1 MDAVEIA
8 RELRERYR
16 NQHREYDGSANFSDR
31 KANMPT
37 AKDPKLW
44 QVRCKPGQERTI
56 ITTICLKGF
65 AAMGEEEEYGI
76 FSAFQRDSL
85 PGYVFVEAY
94 GRDFVARALQGISNV
109 YLQAGKSNEEQKNTI
124 QLIENRDMVPLLTMK
139 KKEVTPKRGMWVRIK
154 RGKYTGDLA
163 QVTEINND
171 GQGVIVL
178 LVPRID
184 YHPERSKAAKKRA
197 AGKPANALNSRPPP
211 GPLRPDSLNEIYGRG
226 SCLRRGDFW
235 MFQNEQ
241 YTDAGLLD
249 KEYPISSIL
258 TENINPTLNEI
269 SKFQGDKE
277 DGVKINLDAI
287 ADAAKKSAGSNI
299 RPGDQVEASEG
310 ELAGLKGVVEMVT
323 ADTVTVRFPR
333 SEEDHD
339 FEDQLIEMPAKSVHK
354 IFRVGDHVKVMQG
367 VNLNDT
373 GMVLDVDNNI
383 VTFFSDLS
391 QREVKAFSKDL
402 REAATIG
409 ALNNRVGDFELH
421 DLVTID
427 PQTVGVIFQTERD
440 GFKILDQNGSIRSMR
455 PHQITKRPAMEGKR
469 TVGMDHKDREFRIG
483 DQMKEVDGEYRKGL
497 VLHIYRG
504 LFAFMH
510 SREVNEN
517 NGVFVVRSKNLGPID
532 ERTTAKS
539 GPDLTKQ
546 DPRLNQAVPFYAGN
560 NQGTSQRYLVN
571 THVVVVK
578 GTQKGLQG
586 IIKDTQG
593 DKARVELKTNNKVV
607 TVPIKSLKKK
617 EYVDVRCVK
626 LTIFD
631 ERLTIRPT
639 FAALLLVSLVN
650 WKGKDGKTTWPWP
663 TSRTHTRCRYVQCR
677 LWSTRM
683 SQTNLVCN
691 P

>member
-1 MDAVEIA
+1 MELVSRAHCWNYTVEDADTFASPLAADFIEADEGNLPERDFDGRAHRAFDRLEAEKGGMDAVEIA

-37 AKDPKLW
+37 SNDPKLW

-65 AAMGEEEEYGI
+65 AAQMEDGEDYGI

-85 PGYVFVEAY
+85 PGHVFVEAY

-139 KKEVTPKRGMWVRIK
+139 KKEITPKKGMWVRVK

-163 QVTEINND
+163 QVHQIGND
-171 GQGVIVL
+171 GQAVEVL

-184 YHPERSKAAKKRA
+184 YHPERTKQGKKRG
-197 AGKPANALNSRPPP
+197 AGKAANALTSRAPAEKF
-211 GPLRPDSLNEIYGRG
+211 RPDSVTETYGRG
-226 SCLRRGDFW
+226 SWTKREGYYL
-235 MFQNEQ
+235 FQGEQ
-241 YTDAGLLD
+241 YTMEGLLE
-249 KEYPISSIL
+249 KEYPIASIL

-269 SKFQGDKE
+269 SKFQGDNE
-277 DGVKINLDAI
+277 DTTRINLDAI
-287 ADAAKKSAGSNI
+287 ARAAKKSAGSNI

-310 ELAGLKGVVEMVT
+310 ELKGLKGVVETVT
-323 ADTVTVRFPR
+323 AETVTVRFPSR
-333 SEEDHD
+333 ELDD
-339 FEDQLIEMPAKSVHK
+339 AEDQLIEMAAKSVRK

-367 VNLNDT
+367 VNVNDT
-373 GMVLDVDNNI
+373 GMVLDIDENI

-391 QREVKAFSKDL
+391 QKEVKAFSKDL

-409 ALNNRVGDFELH
+409 ALNNRVGNFELH

-455 PHQITKRPAMEGKR
+455 PHQITKRPATEGKR

-483 DQMKEVDGEYRKGL
+483 DQMKEIDGEYRKGL

-510 SREVNEN
+510 SRDVNEN
-517 NGVFVVRSKNLGPID
+517 NGVFVIRSKNLGPID
-532 ERTTAKS
+532 ERTTTTKS

-560 NQGTSQRYLVN
+560 NQGANQRYLVN
-571 THVVVVK
+571 SHVVVVK

-607 TVPIKSLKKK
+607 TVPIKHLKKK
-617 EYVDVRCVK
+617 E
-626 LTIFD
+626 
-631 ERLTIRPT
+631 
-639 FAALLLVSLVN
+639 
-650 WKGKDGKTTWPWP
+650 
-663 TSRTHTRCRYVQCR
+663 
-677 LWSTRM
+677 
-683 SQTNLVCN
+683 
-691 P
+691 